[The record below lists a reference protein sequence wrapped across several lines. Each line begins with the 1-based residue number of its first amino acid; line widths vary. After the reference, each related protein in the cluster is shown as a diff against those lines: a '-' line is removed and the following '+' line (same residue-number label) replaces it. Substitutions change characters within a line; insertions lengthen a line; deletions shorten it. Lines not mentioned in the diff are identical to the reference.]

1 MRRKKTHAG
10 DCSAKA
16 SGRYAV
22 AAVSAS
28 SRSSPYTAATTGA
41 AASSTRAKPAESSS
55 SSVKACWNSVSWS
68 AASLGDE
75 GPSMP
80 TRLSDTIVIVVTVTT
95 P

>member
-1 MRRKKTHAG
+1 M
-10 DCSAKA
+10 
-16 SGRYAV
+16 

-28 SRSSPYTAATTGA
+28 SRSSSYTAATTGA
-41 AASSTRAKPAESSS
+41 AASSTSAKPAESSS

-68 AASLGDE
+68 AASCATKAS
-75 GPSMP
+75 SMP